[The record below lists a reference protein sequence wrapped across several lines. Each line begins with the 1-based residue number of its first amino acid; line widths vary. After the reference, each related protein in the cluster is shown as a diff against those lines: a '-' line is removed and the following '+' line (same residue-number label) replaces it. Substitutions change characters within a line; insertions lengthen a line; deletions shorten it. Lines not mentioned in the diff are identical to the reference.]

1 MKKRMKKLASL
12 LLSVSMTFS
21 MISFPVYATPA
32 DNTENETAVTTE
44 SPETEEPADAA
55 GETTEPVAEE
65 QETTQP
71 ETTNPDTT
79 EPEAQQEE
87 EQPTVTPI
95 EENFTG
101 YTVHAEDIDVSG
113 VTPYSVP
120 VDEENAVEVDE
131 NDPVTSTIEEELNGM
146 TVLSEEGES
155 VALTEEQIKQILY
168 MWQQYQDQCKANANL
183 LGVQQPFFLSYNDNK
198 EDGLGV
204 LGEMLVLA
212 GYTVDQ
218 VRSGDYSFDD
228 LMGMIQNFY
237 YADQFGIEY
246 YADAIATKRDEAIKE
261 VKESGAKTMAQKLLV
276 LNDWIAHQATFDM
289 GYIMKGDTDGDGEK
303 DDPLMVAKN
312 PQEHEHYDE
321 IHGAMYDLYE
331 DQIRQQF
338 RDKIAAGIKDAVYQQ
353 ALEQAQAAHDDI
365 YNQIYQSLLGNGM
378 EDSDKTKALA
388 EEKTQEKIEQ
398 IAQDAV
404 DDVVKNGMP
413 ATDEEGNQVK
423 VPFEKVIDNQMDQ
436 PLDDL
441 GGMTPNEA
449 IPVYAEQAATGLTK
463 GIIGA
468 WEGNHIGI
476 LAEGKGVC
484 AGYSKA
490 FSYIVQYMSPEYYGK
505 DGAGTNM
512 SVSENWKTPDEL
524 YYTTDADGNKTLDI
538 NKGYIVDMVRIT
550 YNANT
555 TMFGE
560 ESPFGE
566 VHFWNAVKVDGEWYY
581 VDPCYADIYVECM
594 NRDRVEIDGTMNHM
608 YFLFSDSTA
617 RELYDGNMKEIATLY
632 KDAAKDNTS
641 YEDSWFARISSNAYS
656 DGKNFYYLYD
666 STDQL
671 SMMREFGNMQGSEGS
686 QDFDESDFEAL
697 MAGSDPDYKIVYHP
711 ITDKDEAKGADSD
724 FTTLIDFNPKDEDDN
739 TLSAQ
744 VYDPKE
750 GKMVDNELLTYLFA
764 KYKEEC
770 DIYPSIMLTAAMY
783 DGKIYFNLSNCILSY
798 ELSSGA
804 VSIVKE
810 YDKVSGKRDNTNPFG
825 GMAFTTCSEGE
836 AEAAFTFTDRPI
848 AAMTIKEDGHMYVS
862 IATNLGFISGK
873 ESVNDI
879 SNYGYEYEESNYN
892 PNYSDYT
899 QNSGYSDEQ
908 LAEMGYSKETNDNDE
923 FMWSAVFVDT
933 FEMGTTCDHNYETV
947 TETFC
952 GRDGYTEKRC
962 TKCGAVEDVSRV
974 VNEGTA
980 CDHHYVHFNERY
992 YTKDGNGNWN
1002 SGDCYVCTVCG
1013 FAIEEPTE
1021 PKESSPNYN
1030 EQKAEYDKEKAVYDH
1045 AVEIAGHTYEATSND
1060 SVNWNEENTAATV
1073 TGEANCAICQGR
1085 KLDVLGA
1092 HEHDDE
1098 NKLNAENSVTD
1109 PITLENVELTV
1120 GENGKAVSGT
1130 CDKGLT
1136 INYVATGTTEDGKKI
1151 VAKKT
1156 ETKEAG
1162 RHDYVATW
1170 TWAEVDKSEGE
1181 ESEETEAQSEDS
1193 EMPYTATAEI
1203 ECSRCHD
1210 KPTEAL
1216 EVKVTIDKEKSKPA
1230 TCEEDGKT
1238 TYKATASYTKAEG
1251 EEPYTFETSG
1261 DDLKVDEIPAT
1272 GHSFKGNFTWTDAKD
1287 DEGNVTGETEVT
1299 VTFTCENGCGTTY
1312 SEEQV
1317 KVVKT
1322 PDEKNSVA
1330 ATCENKGKNVYTATA
1345 TVTGTDE
1352 EGNEIEI
1359 ASATDTH
1366 EIELPALGHDY
1377 QAKFTWTDQ
1386 DDHTATATAVFTC
1399 THDESHKLEGK
1410 VDVQKDD
1417 KASKAATCTEDGKNV
1432 YTATATVKDEE
1443 GKVVATAT
1451 TEKPHEV
1458 VIPKTG
1464 HKYDDGKWS
1473 WSETETGY
1481 TPTLVLTCQ
1490 NDANEAPVTLVEGD
1504 GENDIKV
1511 EVDDSKSTATCTEAG
1526 KIVYNAS
1533 VTYEGKEYNNSKVA
1547 DVPALGHDYQAKFTW
1562 TDQDDHT
1569 ATATAVFTCT
1579 RDESHK
1585 LEGDAVEVKVVKV
1598 EEESTEPTCIYS
1610 GKNVFKATATAT
1622 DADGKVYT
1630 ADETRE
1636 VKIPATGHTY
1646 ADDEEHA
1653 IWTWT
1658 KAEGESKT
1666 AYVATLV
1673 LKCTTCGT
1681 VTDPMDADDVTVQT
1695 TNATCTEA
1703 GTATYT
1709 AKVTHDDVEYT
1720 DVKEVT
1726 GEALGHSYQAT
1737 WKWEAVE
1744 GAEIPFKATA
1754 DLVCSRCEDKV
1765 EGLEAKVTQK
1775 SHKDATCTV
1784 DGETVYEANLT
1795 YENREHNSEKTVTIK
1810 ATGHEWSKWVTV
1822 ENPTETTAGKEE
1834 RTCSKCGEK
1843 EYKTIATLDEP
1854 SVVYQTHVEDFGWQ
1868 AEKSDGAVAGTS
1880 GLSKR
1885 LEAIK
1890 IRLADNNSYEGSIEY
1905 RTHIQDIGW
1914 ETKYAADGA
1923 PSGTSGQSKRLEAIQ
1938 IRLTGE
1944 IAENYHVYYRVHA
1957 QDYGWLDWASD
1968 DQVAGTYGLGKRL
1981 EAIEIRLVRDG
1992 DPAPGETDKPYV
2004 YRNVL
2009 YRTHVQDYGWQ
2020 DAKVNGESSGT
2031 TGKSKRLEA
2040 ITIGLQNQ
2048 EYSGDII
2055 YTTHI
2060 QDIGWQDKTEAAW
2073 KKNGAISGTSG
2084 QSKRLEAIRIN
2095 LTGEMAKHYDV
2106 YYRVHAQGFG
2116 WMGWAKNGQAAGT
2129 AGYSY
2134 RLEAIQIQLVPKGE
2148 AAPGSTNNAFR
2159 QKK

>member
-378 EDSDKTKALA
+378 EDSDETKALA

-512 SVSENWKTPDEL
+512 SVSKNWKTPDEL

-1021 PKESSPNYN
+1021 PKESSPNYD

-1216 EVKVTIDKEKSKPA
+1216 EVKVTIDEEKSKPA

-1251 EEPYTFETSG
+1251 EEQYTFETSG

-1299 VTFTCENGCGTTY
+1299 VTFTCKNGCGTTY

-1399 THDESHKLEGK
+1399 T
-1410 VDVQKDD
+1410 
-1417 KASKAATCTEDGKNV
+1417 
-1432 YTATATVKDEE
+1432 
-1443 GKVVATAT
+1443 
-1451 TEKPHEV
+1451 
-1458 VIPKTG
+1458 
-1464 HKYDDGKWS
+1464 
-1473 WSETETGY
+1473 
-1481 TPTLVLTCQ
+1481 
-1490 NDANEAPVTLVEGD
+1490 
-1504 GENDIKV
+1504 
-1511 EVDDSKSTATCTEAG
+1511 
-1526 KIVYNAS
+1526 
-1533 VTYEGKEYNNSKVA
+1533 
-1547 DVPALGHDYQAKFTW
+1547 
-1562 TDQDDHT
+1562 
-1569 ATATAVFTCT
+1569 

-1585 LEGDAVEVKVVKV
+1585 LEGDAVEIKVVKV

-1636 VKIPATGHTY
+1636 VRIPATGHTY

-1784 DGETVYEANLT
+1784 DGETVYVANLT

-1810 ATGHEWSKWVTV
+1810 ATGHEWSEWGTV
-1822 ENPTETTAGKEE
+1822 EEPTETTVGKAE
-1834 RTCSKCGEK
+1834 RTCSKCAEK
-1843 EYKTIATLDEP
+1843 EYKTIAMLSAP
-1854 SVVYQTHVEDFGWQ
+1854 SVVYRTHVQDFGWQ
-1868 AEKSDGAVAGTS
+1868 AEQSDGATAGTS

-1885 LEAIK
+1885 LEAIEIK
-1890 IRLADNNSYEGSIEY
+1890 LAANNSYTGSIEY
-1905 RTHIQDIGW
+1905 RTHVQNIGW
-1914 ETKYAADGA
+1914 QDYVADGA
-1923 PSGTSGQSKRLEAIQ
+1923 TAGTSKQSLRLEAIQ
-1938 IRLTGE
+1938 IKLTGE
-1944 IAENYHVYYRVHA
+1944 IANYYHVYYRVHA

>member
-32 DNTENETAVTTE
+32 DDTENETAVTTE

-71 ETTNPDTT
+71 EPTNPDTT

-155 VALTEEQIKQILY
+155 VALTEEQIQQILY
-168 MWQQYQDQCKANANL
+168 MWKQYQDQCNDNANL

-218 VRSGDYSFDD
+218 VRSGAYSFDD

-237 YADQFGIEY
+237 YADQFGIKY
-246 YADAIATKRDEAIKE
+246 YAGAIAEKRDEAIQE
-261 VKESGAKTMAQKLLV
+261 VKESGAETMAQKLLV

-312 PQEHEHYDE
+312 PQKHEHYDE
-321 IHGAMYDLYE
+321 IYDQMYAIYE
-331 DQIRQQF
+331 KQIGDQFRSQIKAGVEAQFRQQYYEG
-338 RDKIAAGIKDAVYQQ
+338 AIKSIIKQNCIDQGMSEEDAE
-353 ALEQAQAAHDDI
+353 AQAQAYMDEHAEAISEDAAGFVESEFGPEAAAQLSADADEFI
-365 YNQIYQSLLGNGM
+365 KKANTEGVEVQPGVTMTIDQIV
-378 EDSDKTKALA
+378 
-388 EEKTQEKIEQ
+388 EQ
-398 IAQDAV
+398 
-404 DDVVKNGMP
+404 
-413 ATDEEGNQVK
+413 
-423 VPFEKVIDNQMDQ
+423 QMDQ

-441 GGMTPNEA
+441 DGMTPNKA
-449 IPVYAEQAATGLTK
+449 IPVYAKQAAEGLTQ
-463 GIIGA
+463 GILGA

-538 NKGYIVDMVRIT
+538 NKDYIVDMVRIT
-550 YNANT
+550 YDANT

-560 ESPFGE
+560 KSPFGE
-566 VHFWNAVKVDGEWYY
+566 VHFWNAVKVDRKWYY

-617 RELYDGNMKEIATLY
+617 RELYDGNMEEIATLY
-632 KDAAKDNTS
+632 KDAATDTS

-686 QDFDESDFEAL
+686 QDFDESKLEAL
-697 MAGSDPDYKIVYHP
+697 IAGSDPDYKIVYHP
-711 ITDKDEAKGADSD
+711 ITDKDEKKGADSD

-744 VYDPKE
+744 VYDPEE

-836 AEAAFTFTDRPI
+836 AAFTFTNRPI
-848 AAMTIKEDGHMYVS
+848 AAMTIKEDGNMYVS

-873 ESVNDI
+873 KSVNDI
-879 SNYGYEYEESNYN
+879 SSYGYEYEESNYN

-933 FEMGTTCDHNYETV
+933 FEMGTTCEHNYETV

-962 TKCGAVEDVSRV
+962 TKCGAVDDGSRV

-1021 PKESSPNYN
+1021 PKESSPNYD

-1045 AVEIAGHTYEATSND
+1045 AVEIAGHTYEVTSND
-1060 SVNWNEENTAATV
+1060 SVNWNKENTAATV

-1120 GENGKAVSGT
+1120 GENGKTVSGT
-1130 CDKGLT
+1130 CDTGLT
-1136 INYVATGTTEDGKKI
+1136 INYVATGTTDDGKKI

-1156 ETKEAG
+1156 ETTKAG
-1162 RHDYVATW
+1162 RHDYEATW

-1181 ESEETEAQSEDS
+1181 ESEETEAQSEDTQT
-1193 EMPYTATAEI
+1193 PYKATAKI
-1203 ECSRCHD
+1203 KCSACED
-1210 KPTEAL
+1210 APEEEL
-1216 EVKVTIDKEKSKPA
+1216 EGYVELDKEKSAAA
-1230 TCEEDGKT
+1230 TCEEAGKNV
-1238 TYKATASYTKAEG
+1238 YKATASYTKAEG
-1251 EEPYTFETSG
+1251 EEPYTFETS
-1261 DDLKVDEIPAT
+1261 DKDLKVDEIPAT
-1272 GHSFKGNFTWTDAKD
+1272 GHDYKGEITWVEETDEEGKPTGEWGATAVFTCQNDNSHKLEGD
-1287 DEGNVTGETEVT
+1287 DVDVSVNKENTSATCEQGGNVT
-1299 VTFTCENGCGTTY
+1299 
-1312 SEEQV
+1312 
-1317 KVVKT
+1317 
-1322 PDEKNSVA
+1322 
-1330 ATCENKGKNVYTATA
+1330 YTATA
-1345 TVTGTDE
+1345 KVKGEQGE
-1352 EGNEIEI
+1352 EIKPV
-1359 ASATDTH
+1359 TDTKVV
-1366 EIELPALGHDY
+1366 ETNALGHNY
-1377 QAKFTWTDQ
+1377 KAEFTWVENEA
-1386 DDHTATATAVFTC
+1386 DHTATATAVFTC
-1399 THDESHKLEGK
+1399 
-1410 VDVQKDD
+1410 
-1417 KASKAATCTEDGKNV
+1417 
-1432 YTATATVKDEE
+1432 
-1443 GKVVATAT
+1443 
-1451 TEKPHEV
+1451 
-1458 VIPKTG
+1458 
-1464 HKYDDGKWS
+1464 
-1473 WSETETGY
+1473 
-1481 TPTLVLTCQ
+1481 Q
-1490 NDANEAPVTLVEGD
+1490 NDDT
-1504 GENDIKV
+1504 
-1511 EVDDSKSTATCTEAG
+1511 
-1526 KIVYNAS
+1526 
-1533 VTYEGKEYNNSKVA
+1533 
-1547 DVPALGHDYQAKFTW
+1547 
-1562 TDQDDHT
+1562 
-1569 ATATAVFTCT
+1569 
-1579 RDESHK
+1579 HK
-1585 LEGDAVEVKVVKV
+1585 LEGDAVEVKVEKVK
-1598 EEESTEPTCIYS
+1598 EESTEPTCIYS
-1610 GKNVFKATATAT
+1610 GKN
-1622 DADGKVYT
+1622 
-1630 ADETRE
+1630 
-1636 VKIPATGHTY
+1636 
-1646 ADDEEHA
+1646 
-1653 IWTWT
+1653 
-1658 KAEGESKT
+1658 
-1666 AYVATLV
+1666 
-1673 LKCTTCGT
+1673 
-1681 VTDPMDADDVTVQT
+1681 
-1695 TNATCTEA
+1695 
-1703 GTATYT
+1703 
-1709 AKVTHDDVEYT
+1709 
-1720 DVKEVT
+1720 
-1726 GEALGHSYQAT
+1726 
-1737 WKWEAVE
+1737 
-1744 GAEIPFKATA
+1744 
-1754 DLVCSRCEDKV
+1754 
-1765 EGLEAKVTQK
+1765 
-1775 SHKDATCTV
+1775 
-1784 DGETVYEANLT
+1784 
-1795 YENREHNSEKTVTIK
+1795 
-1810 ATGHEWSKWVTV
+1810 
-1822 ENPTETTAGKEE
+1822 
-1834 RTCSKCGEK
+1834 
-1843 EYKTIATLDEP
+1843 
-1854 SVVYQTHVEDFGWQ
+1854 
-1868 AEKSDGAVAGTS
+1868 
-1880 GLSKR
+1880 
-1885 LEAIK
+1885 
-1890 IRLADNNSYEGSIEY
+1890 
-1905 RTHIQDIGW
+1905 
-1914 ETKYAADGA
+1914 
-1923 PSGTSGQSKRLEAIQ
+1923 
-1938 IRLTGE
+1938 
-1944 IAENYHVYYRVHA
+1944 
-1957 QDYGWLDWASD
+1957 
-1968 DQVAGTYGLGKRL
+1968 
-1981 EAIEIRLVRDG
+1981 
-1992 DPAPGETDKPYV
+1992 
-2004 YRNVL
+2004 
-2009 YRTHVQDYGWQ
+2009 
-2020 DAKVNGESSGT
+2020 
-2031 TGKSKRLEA
+2031 
-2040 ITIGLQNQ
+2040 
-2048 EYSGDII
+2048 
-2055 YTTHI
+2055 
-2060 QDIGWQDKTEAAW
+2060 
-2073 KKNGAISGTSG
+2073 
-2084 QSKRLEAIRIN
+2084 
-2095 LTGEMAKHYDV
+2095 
-2106 YYRVHAQGFG
+2106 
-2116 WMGWAKNGQAAGT
+2116 
-2129 AGYSY
+2129 
-2134 RLEAIQIQLVPKGE
+2134 
-2148 AAPGSTNNAFR
+2148 
-2159 QKK
+2159 